1 MAAVARRFKDPDAV
15 VGDACVDA
23 LGTLAEYAARMRPNI
38 HRVVLSGPDAIGP
51 HFIRPVLE
59 VLHETNGR
67 AAQDVATRALARVFR
82 RCGPG
87 RGGPGAGPVGANWFP
102 DGGPGRLALRL
113 ARMLDAQSFHAKA
126 ALLDAIAALFKS
138 AAGSVGPQVPALLG
152 VPWPADAEEGPPP
165 EFETYG
171 RVATSGGTHPGE
183 AENSQQGS
191 GGLLDALG
199 SPDWPVR
206 RSAAEA
212 VAALVYALGPALD
225 AESVTLVPGG
235 VSGAIAASLER
246 SGHDR
251 VRPARD
257 AVANALAAA
266 NALRKYEEEM
276 RPTHDVAA
284 WRAWVRE
291 EVGEWIA
298 SVGEERESSGSSSG
312 SRGGGT
318 ASSPGARALAERKAP
333 ARGRTSGS
341 KENERRAL
349 GRSRRE
355 LSEAFREANA
365 AHGAGEDVVIKVP
378 ARPPPAMARAPNP
391 PPPNVTG
398 ERWGAGAERDAD
410 ALARANSPAASAS
423 DAEAAADDA
432 SSPVGGAEGNTY
444 EVASSGGDERR
455 GGREGGS
462 SPGDEP
468 TSDTIFDAFAARR
481 AKSPERFGEAFA
493 AGDPDPG
500 AAAAEDRLEALMVND
515 GDAPEW
521 MNVATEIERGGGYKP
536 PAASSLEIATIEEEE
551 EEEEGTEEEG
561 EEGGEGEGT
570 RPTTGPAPPGSS
582 ASAPRRAS
590 GRASGKTATARSRPG
605 PGAGAWGS
613 DESFLVV
620 EELREQMRH
629 LAASQAKV
637 LESIASFV
645 RETADAQAALT
656 ERVERME
663 NTVGAAMSAA
673 NNVAASAAALA
684 DRDRADGLAAASRAA
699 KLSAARATQQARLE
713 LATERAKLEAE
724 KGQLRDAAAQLERA
738 AAQLERVA
746 PPIGS
751 RWGAQ
756 GGGGSARDE

>member
-1 MAAVARRFKDPDAV
+1 VAAVARRFKDPDAV

-235 VSGAIAASLER
+235 VSGAIAARLER

-298 SVGEERESSGSSSG
+298 SVGEERESSSSSSG

-365 AHGAGEDVVIKVP
+365 AHGAGDDVVIKVP

-410 ALARANSPAASAS
+410 ALARARIPPRRARATRRRRRTTRARPSAARRETRTRWRAAAGTS
-423 DAEAAADDA
+423 AEAAEKAGA
-432 SSPVGGAEGNTY
+432 PRGTSRRAIPSST
-444 EVASSGGDERR
+444 R
-455 GGREGGS
+455 
-462 SPGDEP
+462 SPR
-468 TSDTIFDAFAARR
+468 AARNR
-481 AKSPERFGEAFA
+481 R
-493 AGDPDPG
+493 
-500 AAAAEDRLEALMVND
+500 
-515 GDAPEW
+515 
-521 MNVATEIERGGGYKP
+521 
-536 PAASSLEIATIEEEE
+536 
-551 EEEEGTEEEG
+551 
-561 EEGGEGEGT
+561 
-570 RPTTGPAPPGSS
+570 S
-582 ASAPRRAS
+582 ASAKPSPPGTRTRAPPPRR
-590 GRASGKTATARSRPG
+590 T
-605 PGAGAWGS
+605 
-613 DESFLVV
+613 
-620 EELREQMRH
+620 
-629 LAASQAKV
+629 
-637 LESIASFV
+637 
-645 RETADAQAALT
+645 
-656 ERVERME
+656 
-663 NTVGAAMSAA
+663 
-673 NNVAASAAALA
+673 
-684 DRDRADGLAAASRAA
+684 
-699 KLSAARATQQARLE
+699 
-713 LATERAKLEAE
+713 
-724 KGQLRDAAAQLERA
+724 
-738 AAQLERVA
+738 
-746 PPIGS
+746 GS
-751 RWGAQ
+751 R
-756 GGGGSARDE
+756 R